1 MKKIDRHKYILELLK
16 LHSFSNVQE
25 LSQGLEVSHMTVR
38 RDLEELAEQN
48 KVKILHGSI
57 ILHPEM
63 TNQSNDKPYSI
74 ITEESIHREEK
85 QKIGILAASCVEPGD
100 TIIIDYGST
109 AEYFAK
115 NLPSDIPL
123 TILSYSLNIISDITN
138 KDNCTL
144 IFTGGLFHKN
154 TLSFESPEGLEMIKN
169 FRANKAFVTA
179 SGIDHKFGATCSN
192 YYERPTKKA
201 LMQSSM
207 KKILLVDSSKFGLIR
222 SDYFADLNEFD
233 EIITDKGLPD
243 EYRNIIQSLG
253 ITLRIA

>member
-1 MKKIDRHKYILELLK
+1 MKKSKRLKYILKLLK
-16 LHSFSNVQE
+16 INNISNVQE
-25 LSQGLEVSHMTVR
+25 LSQKLEVSHMTVR

-48 KVKILHGSI
+48 KVRILHGSI
-57 ILHPEM
+57 ILHPVMNSHSTE
-63 TNQSNDKPYSI
+63 KPYSI
-74 ITEESIHREEK
+74 ITEESVHIEEK
-85 QKIGILAASCVEPGD
+85 RRIGIMAASCVEPGD

-115 NLPSDIPL
+115 NIPTDIPL
-123 TILSYSLNIISDITN
+123 TILSYSLNIVSDIAY
-138 KDNCTL
+138 KENCTL

-179 SGIDHKFGATCSN
+179 SGIDYKFGATCSN
-192 YYERPTKKA
+192 FYERPTKKA

-233 EIITDKGLPD
+233 EIITDKGIPD
-243 EYRNIIQSLG
+243 EYRKIIHSLG
-253 ITLRIA
+253 IILRIA

>member
-1 MKKIDRHKYILELLK
+1 MKKTDRHKYILEMLK
-16 LHSFSNVQE
+16 LHTFSNVQE
-25 LSQGLEVSHMTVR
+25 FSVGLEVSHMTVR

-48 KVKILHGSI
+48 KVKILHGSV
-57 ILHPEM
+57 ILNPRM
-63 TNQSNDKPYSI
+63 TNTTKDKPYSI
-74 ITEESIHREEK
+74 ITEESVHIKEK
-85 QKIGILAASCVEPGD
+85 QKIGILAASYVEPGD

-115 NLPSDIPL
+115 YLPTDIPL
-123 TILSYSLNIISDITN
+123 TILSYSLNIVSDIAG

-144 IFTGGLFHKN
+144 IVTGGLFHKN
-154 TLSFESPEGLEMIKN
+154 TLSFESPEGLDMIKN

-179 SGIDHKFGATCSN
+179 SGIDHKFGVTCSN
-192 YYERPTKKA
+192 YYERPTKRA

-233 EIITDKGLPD
+233 EIITDSGIPD
-243 EYRNIIQSLG
+243 EYREIILSLG

>member
-1 MKKIDRHKYILELLK
+1 MKKSERHSYILNLLK
-16 LHSFSNVQE
+16 LHTFSNVQE
-25 LSQGLEVSHMTVR
+25 LSQDLDVSHMTVR
-38 RDLEELAEQN
+38 RDLDELADLD
-48 KVKILHGSI
+48 KVKILHGSV
-57 ILHPEM
+57 ILNPVMAGTPNER
-63 TNQSNDKPYSI
+63 PYSI
-74 ITEESIHREEK
+74 ITEESVHIAEK

-115 NLPSDIPL
+115 NLPTDIPL
-123 TILSYSLNIISDITN
+123 TILSYSLNIVSDIASRE
-138 KDNCTL
+138 NCTL

-201 LMQSSM
+201 LMQSSL

-233 EIITDKGLPD
+233 EIITDKGIPE
-243 EYRNIIQSLG
+243 EYKEIIKSLG
-253 ITLRIA
+253 ITLKIS

>member
-1 MKKIDRHKYILELLK
+1 MKKTERHKHILKTLRM
-16 LHSFSNVQE
+16 HTFSNVQV
-25 LSQGLEVSHMTVR
+25 LSQCLEVSHMTIR

-48 KVKILHGSI
+48 KVKILHGSV
-57 ILHPEM
+57 ILSPAM
-63 TNQSNDKPYSI
+63 SSLPNDNPYSI
-74 ITEESIHREEK
+74 ITEESMHIEEK
-85 QKIGILAASCVEPGD
+85 QKIGILAASFVESGD

-123 TILSYSLNIISDITN
+123 TVLSYSLNIVSDIAS

-179 SGIDHKFGATCSN
+179 SGIDLKFGATCSN

-207 KKILLVDSSKFGLIR
+207 KKILLVDSSKFGLVR

-233 EIITDKGLPD
+233 EIITDNGIPN
-243 EYRNIIQSLG
+243 EYREIIFSLG
-253 ITLRIA
+253 ITLKIT